1 MKTSFS
7 KLYKAGGL
15 NRIYKELENYLF
27 DLINNVETRK
37 RVINDYS
44 DEIFDY
50 MPSYKTTV
58 AAPLRYLDQSDFDL
72 MEFSFVDI
80 GCGKGKALIIAN
92 KFKFKE
98 VIGYE
103 INRQVYDVLCKNIN
117 KLNIRNSQLIY
128 DSINADKIQNKSIIY
143 FYNPFSENMTN
154 DFFKKISLDKNLKQL
169 IIIYVNPQ
177 YTKVLNQYKWN
188 IVYEKK
194 VSTQNINIWIKNDK

>member
-58 AAPLRYLDQSDFDL
+58 TAPLRYLDQSDFDL
-72 MEFSFVDI
+72 KEFSFVDI
-80 GCGKGKALIIAN
+80 GCGKGKALIIAS

-117 KLNIRNSQLIY
+117 KLNIRNSQLIN
-128 DSINADKIQNKSIIY
+128 DSINADKIRNKSIIY
-143 FYNPFSENMTN
+143 FYNPFSENMTY
-154 DFFKKISLDKNLKQL
+154 DFLKRFL
-169 IIIYVNPQ
+169 
-177 YTKVLNQYKWN
+177 
-188 IVYEKK
+188 
-194 VSTQNINIWIKNDK
+194 